1 MPDQQGQ
8 LDSLCGVYVI
18 INAVNLVYP
27 MRRQD
32 RVLLFKQLLT
42 TLKRDEYLTIA
53 IMSGTYKRHMN
64 LMLKTA
70 KQLIYR
76 QHKVTIKVEPLFRVN
91 KGVYAKQFYK
101 KLGEFL
107 EQKNR
112 AVIINLSGALNHWS
126 CIKEVT
132 KTSLLLED
140 SYGYRYVRKSS
151 IHIGLEYVARHIIA
165 PTDCWALSLSE

>member
-1 MPDQQGQ
+1 MPDQQGN

-18 INAVNLVYP
+18 INAINLVYE

-32 RVLLFKQLLT
+32 RVVLFKELLT
-42 TLKRDEYLTIA
+42 TLKKDKYLNIA

-64 LMLKTA
+64 LMLSTA

-76 QHKVTIKVEPLFRVN
+76 QHKAMVKVEPLFKAN
-91 KGVYAKQFYK
+91 KGVEAKQFYK
-101 KLGEFL
+101 KLETFL
-107 EQKNR
+107 EHKNR

-126 CIKEVT
+126 CVKEVT
-132 KTSLLLED
+132 RTSLLLED

-151 IHIGLEYVARHIIA
+151 IHIGADYKARHIIT
-165 PTDCWALSLSE
+165 PTECWALSLSE

>member
-32 RVLLFKQLLT
+32 RVILFKQLLT
-42 TLKRDEYLTIA
+42 TLKRDEYLSIA

-64 LMLKTA
+64 LMLSTA
-70 KQLIYR
+70 KKLIYR
-76 QHKVTIKVEPLFRVN
+76 QHKVTVKVEPLFRVN
-91 KGVYAKQFYK
+91 KGVDARQFYQ
-101 KLGEFL
+101 KLEAFL
-107 EQKNR
+107 KHENR
-112 AVIINLSGALNHWS
+112 AVIVNLSGVLNHWS
-126 CIKEVT
+126 CVRETT

-140 SYGYRYVRKSS
+140 SYGYRYVRKRS
-151 IHIGLEYVARHIIA
+151 IHIGLEFLARHIIA